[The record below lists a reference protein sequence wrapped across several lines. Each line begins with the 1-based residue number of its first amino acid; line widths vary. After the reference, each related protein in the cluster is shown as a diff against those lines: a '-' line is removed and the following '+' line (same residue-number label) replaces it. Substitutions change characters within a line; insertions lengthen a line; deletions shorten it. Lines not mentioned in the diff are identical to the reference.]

1 MRPVQRSVRK
11 RGLACIWHRKVNEER
26 GMKKGL
32 DAYKL
37 KLIALA
43 FMVLDHIYSFLNY
56 PLNTYFKTPYWP
68 QWIPVITRF
77 VSPLFL
83 YLMVEGFY
91 HTRSRKKYLIRLF
104 VAAAIMECG
113 NVLINFC
120 FHNVDPDTG
129 KYTFRKLIEG
139 HNIFLTLAM
148 LFAFI
153 WCLENIKQRKQVF
166 VSVIL
171 VFFTALPCL
180 VLEGGFYLLP
190 IAVVLWFFHGR
201 KPLQCAGIAAW
212 CLLLLIKALVSHY
225 TGSTG

>member
-1 MRPVQRSVRK
+1 
-11 RGLACIWHRKVNEER
+11 
-26 GMKKGL
+26 
-32 DAYKL
+32 
-37 KLIALA
+37 
-43 FMVLDHIYSFLNY
+43 
-56 PLNTYFKTPYWP
+56 
-68 QWIPVITRF
+68 
-77 VSPLFL
+77 
-83 YLMVEGFY
+83 
-91 HTRSRKKYLIRLF
+91 
-104 VAAAIMECG
+104 MECG

-225 TGSTG
+225 TGSTGTSLYTDLCFDNEWANFLVILFMLLYNGARGKNTKFTKYLFYVIYPVHLWILMILRYLIIS